1 MKFVIFQSSNT
12 QRVTANIHEQENEVL
27 LNKEFRKSS
36 DEDWKIGK
44 GITLPKN
51 KLILLG
57 NYLSGKTS
65 DLPKDT
71 KEE

>member
-12 QRVTANIHEQENEVL
+12 QRVTVNIQENEVL

-36 DEDWKIGK
+36 EEDWRIGK
-44 GITLPKN
+44 GITLPKD
-51 KLILLG
+51 KLVLLG
-57 NYLSGKTS
+57 DILSGKVTDLS
-65 DLPKDT
+65 DLET

>member
-12 QRVTANIHEQENEVL
+12 QRVTVNIQENEVL

-44 GITLPKN
+44 GITLPKD
-51 KLILLG
+51 KLVLLG
-57 NYLSGKTS
+57 DILSGKVTDLS
-65 DLPKDT
+65 DLET